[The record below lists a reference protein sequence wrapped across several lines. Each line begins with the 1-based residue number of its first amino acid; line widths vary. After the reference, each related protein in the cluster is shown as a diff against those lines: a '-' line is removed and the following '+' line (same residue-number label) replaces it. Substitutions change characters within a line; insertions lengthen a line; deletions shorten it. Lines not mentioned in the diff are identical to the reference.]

1 MKWNNMN
8 RRVLLITGVPGVG
21 KTTVLRKVKG
31 LLAARTIRGFLT
43 DEIRSQRGERLGFQI
58 ETLDG
63 QQTRLAGVDLRSPN
77 RVGRYGVDVEALDAV
92 AVPALAVDEGAVYLI
107 DEIGKME
114 CLSGAF
120 TGAVARLLDSACP
133 VIATVAQ
140 RGGGFIAE
148 VKRHP
153 RVEVWELTRANRDAM
168 PGRIVSW
175 LAGERR

>member
-1 MKWNNMN
+1 MKG
-8 RRVLLITGVPGVG
+8 RALLISGVPGVG

-31 LLAARTIRGFLT
+31 LLAEKRTRGFLT

-63 QQTRLAGVDLRSPN
+63 QTARLASAGLRLPN
-77 RVGRYGVDVEALDAV
+77 RVGRYGVDVDTLDAV
-92 AVPALAVDEGAVYLI
+92 AVPALALEEGAIYLI

-114 CLSGAF
+114 CLSRAF
-120 TGAVARLLDSACP
+120 TDAVAMLLDSACP

-153 RVEVWELTRANRDAM
+153 RGELWEVTRSNRDAM

-175 LAGERR
+175 LA

>member
-1 MKWNNMN
+1 MKG
-8 RRVLLITGVPGVG
+8 RVLLITGVPGVG

-31 LLAARTIRGFLT
+31 LLAGKRTRGFIT
-43 DEIRSQRGERLGFQI
+43 DEMRSPRGERLGFQI

-63 QQTRLAGVDLRSPN
+63 RTAQLAGVGLRSPN
-77 RVGRYGVDVEALDAV
+77 RVGRYGVDVDALDAV
-92 AVPALAVDEGAVYLI
+92 AVPALAPEKGALYLI

-114 CLSGAF
+114 CLSRAF
-120 TGAVARLLDSACP
+120 TDAVARLFDCACP

-153 RVEVWELTRANRDAM
+153 RVELWELTRANRDAM
-168 PGRIVSW
+168 PGRIISW
-175 LAGERR
+175 LGEERG